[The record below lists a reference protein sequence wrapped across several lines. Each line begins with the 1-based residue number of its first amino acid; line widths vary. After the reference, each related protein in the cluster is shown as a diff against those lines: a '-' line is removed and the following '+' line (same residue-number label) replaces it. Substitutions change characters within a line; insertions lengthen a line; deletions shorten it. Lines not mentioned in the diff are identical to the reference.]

1 MAAPLKHGGM
11 SLQEI
16 AEIEGSTP
24 EAIKSLLTGAMRKLR
39 NQLRN
44 RGLVVT
50 TARALAAELERNRN
64 SEHSVYRR
72 NGRRA
77 GAE

>member
-39 NQLRN
+39 K
-44 RGLVVT
+44 RGYRVT